1 MSHTTDTIP
10 SICIPRAFSDVT
22 EKEVQDT
29 FDTLFGVGTTRE
41 IDMVLREDY
50 NTGELFWV
58 IFVHF
63 NNYMPTL
70 DAPILVQQIQDFKRR
85 IESGSEV
92 RIQHRAP
99 YFWKSYKVLEPS
111 PPDFENEEWEPVPE
125 NIDELDELCD
135 RMLATA
141 PENCR

>member
-29 FDTLFGVGTTRE
+29 FDTLSGVGTTRE